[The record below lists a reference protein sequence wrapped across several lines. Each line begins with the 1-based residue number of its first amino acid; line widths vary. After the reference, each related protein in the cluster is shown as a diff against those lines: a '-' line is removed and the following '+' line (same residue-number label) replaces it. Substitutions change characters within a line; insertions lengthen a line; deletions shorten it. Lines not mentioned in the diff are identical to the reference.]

1 MAGAR
6 RPAISA
12 HRGGAE
18 FAPPGTYE
26 AYRAA
31 VAAGADYVEFDVRR
45 TLDGTLVTCHEPD
58 FGRERGVSGV
68 TVDTLRGLAGYEVPE
83 VAELLRLIAGR
94 AGAHIDLKDVS
105 CAAEAVQL
113 ALGLLAPADIIVTT
127 RDAPAA
133 RAIRRA
139 YPEVAVGLTI
149 GGDVAEA
156 TRFVLRRTKTRGLSR
171 LVDVVGVDAD
181 LAVIHRRLATSRL
194 LSECRRRGIA
204 TMVWTVNRGL
214 RSWLARADLDIL
226 VTDRP
231 VRASAYASAAPG
243 GRSSP
248 VTGVDDTR
256 R

>member
-18 FAPPGTYE
+18 FAPAGTYE

-31 VAAGADYVEFDVRR
+31 LAAGADYVEFDVRR
-45 TLDGTLVTCHEPD
+45 TRDGALVACHEAG
-58 FGRERGVSGV
+58 FGRERGVSAV
-68 TVDTLRGLAGYEVPE
+68 TVDTLRDAAGYEVPL

-94 AGAHIDLKDVS
+94 AGAHVDLKDAT
-105 CAAEAVQL
+105 CAGQAVEL

-133 RAIRRA
+133 RAISRA
-139 YPEVAVGLTI
+139 YPDVPVGLSI
-149 GGDVAEA
+149 GGDLGEA
-156 TRFVLRRTKTRGLSR
+156 ARFLIRRAQTRGLSR
-171 LVDVVGVDAD
+171 LVDVVGAGAD
-181 LAVIHRRLATSRL
+181 LAVMQHRLATGRL

-214 RSWLARADLDIL
+214 RRWLAQADLDIL

-231 VRASAYASAAPG
+231 ARAIAYASAGEPIRPSHRR
-243 GRSSP
+243 RSEI
-248 VTGVDDTR
+248 
-256 R
+256 

>member
-1 MAGAR
+1 MAGAC

-18 FAPPGTYE
+18 FAPSGTYE

-31 VAAGADYVEFDVRR
+31 LAAGADDVEFDVRR
-45 TLDGTLVTCHEPD
+45 TLDDTLVACHEAG

-83 VAELLRLIAGR
+83 VAALLRLIAGR

-105 CAAEAVQL
+105 CAGEVVER
-113 ALGLLAPADIIVTT
+113 ALGLLAPTDIIVTT
-127 RDAPAA
+127 RNAQAA

-139 YPEVAVGLTI
+139 YPEVRVGLTI
-149 GGDVAEA
+149 GGDVGEA
-156 TRFVLRRTKTRGLSR
+156 ARFVRRRAQTRGLSR
-171 LVDVVGVDAD
+171 LVDVVGAGAD
-181 LAVIHRRLATSRL
+181 LAVMHHRLATGRM

-214 RSWLARADLDIL
+214 RRWLERTDLDIL

-231 VRASAYASAAPG
+231 ARAVAYTSAGEPICPSHRR
-243 GRSSP
+243 RSEI
-248 VTGVDDTR
+248 
-256 R
+256 

>member
-18 FAPPGTYE
+18 FAPAGTYE

-31 VAAGADYVEFDVRR
+31 LTAGADYVEFDVRR
-45 TLDGTLVTCHEPD
+45 TIDGTLVSCHEPG

-68 TVDTLRGLAGYEVPE
+68 SVDTLRVLAGYEVPE

-94 AGAHIDLKDVS
+94 AGAHVDLKDAS
-105 CAAEAVQL
+105 CAGEVVEL

-127 RDAPAA
+127 RDAPSA
-133 RAIRRA
+133 RAISRA
-139 YPEVAVGLTI
+139 YPAVRVGLTI
-149 GGDVAEA
+149 GGDVGEA
-156 TRFVLRRTKTRGLSR
+156 ARFLLRRAQTRGLSR
-171 LVDVVGVDAD
+171 LVDVVGVGAD
-181 LAVIHRRLATSRL
+181 LAVMHHRLATRRL
-194 LSECRRRGIA
+194 LAECRRRGIA

-214 RSWLARADLDIL
+214 RRWLGRADLDIL

-231 VRASAYASAAPG
+231 ARAVAYASAGEPICPSHRR
-243 GRSSP
+243 RSEI
-248 VTGVDDTR
+248 
-256 R
+256 